1 MAVFLD
7 TTELEDAVKL
17 VTPYVPGAPDPAVIH
32 HLREK
37 AIEFCTRTLV
47 WQGPLDDVLTVA
59 NTSEYAFP
67 LPDDSALVKVLSWSL
82 DDRGDWVTPAYARQL
97 QGEASDADVAWT
109 ENQVTFHVNPTPAEA
124 GKTMAIV
131 AALKPTRDATEIP
144 SAIFEHHIRAIA
156 DGAIGMLSAMKQ
168 PWQDMAQAAF
178 YMDRFERAVS
188 RAASAISRGNGRTRD
203 RRVVG
208 QFY

>member
-7 TTELEDAVKL
+7 TTELEDALRYVI
-17 VTPYVPGAPDPAVIH
+17 PYVPGAPDPAVIQ
-32 HLREK
+32 HLRDK

-47 WQGPLDDVLTVA
+47 WQGPLENVLTVA
-59 NTSEYAFP
+59 DTAEYEFK
-67 LPDDSALVKVLSWSL
+67 LPDDAALVKVLSWKIG
-82 DDRGDWVTPAYARQL
+82 DRGDWVTPAYARQL
-97 QGEASDADVAWT
+97 QGEASESDVAWT
-109 ENQVTFHVNPTPAEA
+109 ENMKTFFVNPTPAEA
-124 GKTMAIV
+124 GSVMSIV
-131 AALKPTRDATEIP
+131 AAMKPTMDATEIP
-144 SAIFEHHIRAIA
+144 SFIYDQHIRAIA
-156 DGAIGMLSAMKQ
+156 DGAIGTLSAMKQ

-178 YMDRFERAVS
+178 YMERFDRAVS